1 MAYSRAYQ
9 TVIAGR
15 VREDE
20 AISFYGK
27 NKIALPPRV
36 TNFVSMGGQK
46 QPTLFVDPANE
57 FVGKSVDL
65 GGATSTKRNISA
77 FGPTKVQTL

>member
-65 GGATSTKRNISA
+65 GGVTSTKRNIGA
-77 FGPTKVQTL
+77 YKPPAVQVS